1 MADLQVE
8 VGKLRSLETI
18 LYNEIHEVISRVA
31 GNKMTPAEVNGL
43 LFQIS
48 LENLG
53 VFDVEED
60 Y

>member
-1 MADLQVE
+1 MNSNEVDIQ
-8 VGKLRSLETI
+8 VGKLRPLETI
-18 LYNEIHEVISRVA
+18 LYNELHEVIERIA

-53 VFDVEED
+53 VFDYE
-60 Y
+60 